1 MELKQEKI
9 DALRKL
15 IATPGRRIAVVS
27 HVNPDGDAI
36 GSGLAWNGLLNKLGH
51 QSRFFVPN
59 APPQFLE
66 VIDKHNEIRS
76 FKNRGAEYAEFISD
90 CDVIF
95 CLDLNNTAR
104 IEELGEAVREN
115 LMATRVLID
124 HHCEPQPEYDL
135 MFSYPES
142 SSTAFL
148 VYKIIE
154 ALGMTDL
161 IDETMA
167 TQIYTGI
174 MTDTGNFSYGNL
186 TPNLFCSV
194 AKLMEKGINIP
205 VINSSVFNNHSEKRM
220 RLLGYML
227 NQKMVTIDRHNA
239 AYLTL
244 NKEEMAEYEFQP
256 GDSEGFVN
264 YPLSIKHIRMSA
276 FFMQTLSCIKVSLR
290 SQGDI
295 DVNKFAR
302 QYFNGGGHKNAAGG
316 KSFYSMEKTVEHFLA
331 ALDEFFGSQNQ

>member
-1 MELKQEKI
+1 M
-9 DALRKL
+9 
-15 IATPGRRIAVVS
+15 
-27 HVNPDGDAI
+27 
-36 GSGLAWNGLLNKLGH
+36 
-51 QSRFFVPN
+51 
-59 APPQFLE
+59 
-66 VIDKHNEIRS
+66 
-76 FKNRGAEYAEFISD
+76 
-90 CDVIF
+90 
-95 CLDLNNTAR
+95 
-104 IEELGEAVREN
+104 
-115 LMATRVLID
+115 MATRVLID

-154 ALGMTDL
+154 SLGMADL

-186 TPNLFCSV
+186 TPDLFCSV

-205 VINSSVFNNHSEKRM
+205 LINSSVFNNHSEKRM

-227 NQKMVTIDRHNA
+227 NEKMVTIDRHNA

-244 NKEEMAEYEFQP
+244 NQQEMADYEFQP

-295 DVNKFAR
+295 DVNRFAR

-316 KSFYSMEKTVEHFLA
+316 KSFYSMEKTVETFLA
-331 ALDEFFGSQNQ
+331 ALDEFFGSQN